1 MSPALGA
8 AMRRLHTALGQ
19 LETALARR
27 LDGEAMRSD
36 LEIELQ
42 VMQDDRSRLATELE
56 SAAARVAQVEAAAEH
71 VERRVQGAIGTI
83 RDVLG
88 RADRTEPGA

>member
-1 MSPALGA
+1 MSPALDA
-8 AMRRLHTALGQ
+8 AMRRLNAALAQ
-19 LETALARR
+19 LEATLARR
-27 LDGEAMRSD
+27 LDGDAMRSD

-56 SAAARVAQVEAAAEH
+56 SATARVVQVEAAAIH
-71 VERRVQGAIGTI
+71 VERRVEGAIGTI